1 MRGATDRKKGGNHA
15 KKISIHAPRAGRDTA
30 RLPPICSASN
40 FNPRAPCGA
49 RRRPAP
55 KAPKQTRH
63 FNPRAPCGA
72 RPSFITPSSQQSL
85 FQSTRPVRGAT
96 RTQGRRFPCSTHFN
110 PRAPCGARQILN
122 AISKN
127 LFDFNPRAPCGARLA
142 ASVDVSSIDEFQSTR
157 PVRGATRLGAGTVLV
172 KEFQSTRPVRGATC
186 MFVVRCS
193 CMKHFNPRAPCGA
206 RPPGTRTRERNDM
219 ISIHAPR
226 AGRDSRP
233 ALPGGVVRAIS
244 IHAPRAGR
252 DLTGR

>member
-1 MRGATDRKKGGNHA
+1 MSWA
-15 KKISIHAPRAGRDTA
+15 
-30 RLPPICSASN
+30 
-40 FNPRAPCGA
+40 
-49 RRRPAP
+49 
-55 KAPKQTRH
+55 
-63 FNPRAPCGA
+63 
-72 RPSFITPSSQQSL
+72 
-85 FQSTRPVRGAT
+85 
-96 RTQGRRFPCSTHFN
+96 
-110 PRAPCGARQILN
+110 
-122 AISKN
+122 
-127 LFDFNPRAPCGARLA
+127 
-142 ASVDVSSIDEFQSTR
+142 FQSTR

-252 DLTGR
+252 DAGDKYITGSNCISIHAPLAGCDVEHIQHTVWFSPYFNPRAPCGARQGDHLGGTPLRAISIHAPHAGRDRCRRSDRRGKYYFNPRAPCGARP

>member
-1 MRGATDRKKGGNHA
+1 MFGIK
-15 KKISIHAPRAGRDTA
+15 
-30 RLPPICSASN
+30 
-40 FNPRAPCGA
+40 
-49 RRRPAP
+49 
-55 KAPKQTRH
+55 
-63 FNPRAPCGA
+63 
-72 RPSFITPSSQQSL
+72 

-96 RTQGRRFPCSTHFN
+96 PTSSKSSKTNST
-110 PRAPCGARQILN
+110 
-122 AISKN
+122 
-127 LFDFNPRAPCGARLA
+127 
-142 ASVDVSSIDEFQSTR
+142 FQSTR

-252 DLTGR
+252 DLIPGAATPVERHFNPRAPCGARPHPRKHPRLLKKFQSTRPVRGATMKGAYRWRLKHNFNPRAPCGARPASTAGTIGEVTFQSTRPVRGATKAFEGQHPTYEFQSTRPVRGATTLCSPR

>member
-1 MRGATDRKKGGNHA
+1 MRGATLHHA
-15 KKISIHAPRAGRDTA
+15 APPSDPLFQSTRPVRGATSNSPHLKTPKTISIHAPRAGRDTA

-85 FQSTRPVRGAT
+85 
-96 RTQGRRFPCSTHFN
+96 
-110 PRAPCGARQILN
+110 
-122 AISKN
+122 
-127 LFDFNPRAPCGARLA
+127 
-142 ASVDVSSIDEFQSTR
+142 
-157 PVRGATRLGAGTVLV
+157 
-172 KEFQSTRPVRGATC
+172 FQSTRPVRGATC

>member
-1 MRGATDRKKGGNHA
+1 MSWA
-15 KKISIHAPRAGRDTA
+15 
-30 RLPPICSASN
+30 
-40 FNPRAPCGA
+40 
-49 RRRPAP
+49 
-55 KAPKQTRH
+55 
-63 FNPRAPCGA
+63 
-72 RPSFITPSSQQSL
+72 
-85 FQSTRPVRGAT
+85 
-96 RTQGRRFPCSTHFN
+96 
-110 PRAPCGARQILN
+110 
-122 AISKN
+122 
-127 LFDFNPRAPCGARLA
+127 
-142 ASVDVSSIDEFQSTR
+142 FQSTR

>member
-1 MRGATDRKKGGNHA
+1 MSWA
-15 KKISIHAPRAGRDTA
+15 
-30 RLPPICSASN
+30 
-40 FNPRAPCGA
+40 
-49 RRRPAP
+49 
-55 KAPKQTRH
+55 
-63 FNPRAPCGA
+63 
-72 RPSFITPSSQQSL
+72 
-85 FQSTRPVRGAT
+85 
-96 RTQGRRFPCSTHFN
+96 
-110 PRAPCGARQILN
+110 
-122 AISKN
+122 
-127 LFDFNPRAPCGARLA
+127 
-142 ASVDVSSIDEFQSTR
+142 FQSTR

-252 DLTGR
+252 DFDASSSKRIAYLFQSTRPVRGATRYRLRRSTFSLFQSTRPVRGATCPRRSWNR